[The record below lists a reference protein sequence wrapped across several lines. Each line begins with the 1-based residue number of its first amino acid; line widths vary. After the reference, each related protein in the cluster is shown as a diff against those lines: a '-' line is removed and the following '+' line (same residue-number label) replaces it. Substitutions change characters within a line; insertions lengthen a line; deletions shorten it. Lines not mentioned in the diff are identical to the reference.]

1 MVELRTHIPR
11 RVQHFGFVTKKRNFK
26 ITSFSKIQFPA
37 FSPTFPVPVMPGADA
52 QQIAH
57 HVALLFAPDLLHVLV
72 GTHRSEK
79 KINPAPKVLQ
89 IVKYRRFCKNHGFQ
103 QKMSNWAR
111 NRELGNLYLTGFPKE
126 N

>member
-72 GTHRSEK
+72 GTHRSERK
-79 KINPAPKVLQ
+79 QSCPESFTNRQISSILQ
-89 IVKYRRFCKNHGFQ
+89 ESRF
-103 QKMSNWAR
+103 S
-111 NRELGNLYLTGFPKE
+111 TE
-126 N
+126 NIGIGQEIENSETCI